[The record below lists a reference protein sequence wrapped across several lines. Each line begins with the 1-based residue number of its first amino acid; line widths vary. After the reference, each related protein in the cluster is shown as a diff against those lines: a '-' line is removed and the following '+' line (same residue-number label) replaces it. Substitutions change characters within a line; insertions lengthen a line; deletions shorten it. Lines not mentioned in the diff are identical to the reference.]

1 MGRANDPSRQSV
13 DPGLDGKVVVVTG
26 GSAGV
31 GRATALL
38 FAARGAKVALIA
50 RDRAGLEDARAE
62 IEAAGGEAAVFP
74 ADVAN
79 AEAVFDSASA
89 CEEQLG
95 PVDIWV
101 NNAMATVF
109 SPVHDLAADEVR
121 RVTEVTYLGYVH
133 GTLAALRQMRPRNRG
148 VIVQVGSA
156 LAYRGIP
163 LQAAYCGAKHA
174 IRGFTDS
181 LRTELEHEGSG
192 IQVTAVHLPAI
203 NTPQFDWARTHDQ
216 AQPRPVAPVYA
227 PEAAAK
233 AIVRAARQP
242 AREVWLGGSTPAT
255 ILGNALAP
263 ALMDRYLASQ
273 AVDGQRRDAPA
284 QGDRADNLFEPVP
297 GKHRTRGS
305 FGDEARRGPMR
316 MPGPAARGGALVATC
331 VLAAAA
337 GLALGLRMAG
347 RHGPAGVR

>member
-1 MGRANDPSRQSV
+1 MRRAHHASRQPA
-13 DPGLDGKVVVVTG
+13 DEGLDGKVVVVTG

-38 FAARGAKVALIA
+38 FAEKGANVALIA
-50 RDRAGLEDARAE
+50 RDEAGLDGARAE
-62 IEAAGGEAAVFP
+62 IKAAGGKATVFA
-74 ADVAN
+74 ADVAD
-79 AEAVFDSASA
+79 AEAVFAAAQA
-89 CEEQLG
+89 CEQRLG
-95 PVDIWV
+95 PVDVWV

-109 SPVHDLAADEVR
+109 SPVHALGADEIR

-133 GTLAALRQMRPRNRG
+133 GTLAALRQMRPRDRG

-181 LRTELEHEGSG
+181 LRTELEHEGSN

-203 NTPQFDWARTHDQ
+203 NTPQFDWARTHDR
-216 AQPRPVAPVYA
+216 ALPRPVAPVYA

-233 AIVRAARQP
+233 AIVRAAVRP
-242 AREVWLGGSTPAT
+242 AREVWLGATTPAT

-263 ALMDRYLASQ
+263 GLMDHYLASQ
-273 AVDGQRRDAPA
+273 AVDGQRRNAPVG
-284 QGDRADNLFEPVP
+284 GDRADNLFEPVP

-305 FGDEARRGPMR
+305 FGAEVRRGPMR
-316 MPGPAARGGALVATC
+316 VPGPAARAGALAATC
-331 VLAAAA
+331 ALAAAA
-337 GLALGLRMAG
+337 GLAVGLRVA
-347 RHGPAGVR
+347 RRQRPAGAR